1 MTRRQACRLGF
12 TFAKGGHHNSDL
24 KVKMGEATERCAV
37 VTGANKGIGLEIVK
51 QLASAGIK
59 VVLTARNEERGLQAL
74 ETLKASGLSHLV
86 VFHQVDVADAA
97 SVASLADFIKS
108 KFGKLDIL
116 INNAGVGGIVIEDND
131 LLTTVIVNRGKIPED
146 DGTKPITQTH
156 ELAEECLQIN
166 YYGAKITTESLMP
179 LLQLSDSPRI
189 VNVSS
194 TLGQLESFPEGS
206 WARGVLGDV
215 DNLSE
220 EKVDEILKKFLR
232 DFQEGSL
239 ESKGWPKYL
248 GAYIVSKAAMNAYT
262 RILAKKYPSFCIN
275 SVCPGYVKTDITAHT
290 GLLTAEEGAA
300 SPVRLAL
307 LPNNSPSGLFY
318 YRSHIKEMKM

>member
-1 MTRRQACRLGF
+1 
-12 TFAKGGHHNSDL
+12 
-24 KVKMGEATERCAV
+24 MGETTERYAV
-37 VTGANKGIGLEIVK
+37 VTGANKGIGLEIVR

-59 VVLTARNEERGLQAL
+59 VVLTARNEERGIQAL
-74 ETLKASGLSHLV
+74 QTLKDSGLSHLV
-86 VFHQVDVADAA
+86 LFHQVDVADAT

-116 INNAGVGGIVIEDND
+116 VNNAGILGAVIKDTD
-131 LLTTVIVNRGKIPED
+131 SFTSFLLKRGAAPEE
-146 DGTKPITQTH
+146 DGTKAITQSY

-166 YYGAKITTESLMP
+166 YYGAKTTVESLLP

-194 TLGQLESFPEGS
+194 TMGQLERLPKGS
-206 WARGVLGDV
+206 WAREVFSDA
-215 DNLSE
+215 NIITE

-239 ESKGWPKYL
+239 ESNGWPRHL

-275 SVCPGYVKTDITAHT
+275 SVCPGYVKTDITSNT
-290 GLLTAEEGAA
+290 GLLTVEEGAA

-307 LPNNSPSGLFY
+307 LPNGSPSGLFY
-318 YRSHIKEMKM
+318 YRSDVASF